1 MAVKETNS
9 ETNETAKSKLPVY
22 ICPGFHESVLTERFV
37 RSLPSFTQ
45 PHIFTAFPADPIAVF
60 RWLTQH
66 WLSQQK
72 YSPIAPITAIGF
84 SAGVVGMAGA
94 LTLWQQQG
102 KKVAR
107 FFAVDGWGMP
117 IAGLPTC
124 RLSHDEFTH
133 WSSLPLGAG
142 KVNFYADPAVEHLAL
157 WENPER
163 ALGWQV
169 NDWEGGRSKGIATTA
184 SIFLNA
190 QLQIEWQ
197 KMSVL

>member
-1 MAVKETNS
+1 MTVDEVSKR
-9 ETNETAKSKLPVY
+9 KLPVY
-22 ICPGFHESVLTERFV
+22 ICPGFHRPALTEQFV

-45 PHIFTAFPADPIAVF
+45 PHVFTAFPADPIAVF
-60 RWLTQH
+60 RWLIQEGQDPT
-66 WLSQQK
+66 
-72 YSPIAPITAIGF
+72 APITAVGF

-94 LTLWQQQG
+94 LTLWQQQD

-142 KVNFYADPAVEHLAL
+142 KVNFYADPAVEHLVL
-157 WENPER
+157 WGNPEQ
-163 ALGWQV
+163 AVGWQV
-169 NDWEGGRSKGIATTA
+169 NDWEDGRAKGMATTA
-184 SIFLNA
+184 SGFLNS
-190 QLQIEWQ
+190 QLQLEWQ

>member
-1 MAVKETNS
+1 MTVDET
-9 ETNETAKSKLPVY
+9 SKRKLSVY
-22 ICPGFHESVLTERFV
+22 ICPGFHASALTEQFV
-37 RSLPSFTQ
+37 RSLPLFIR
-45 PHIFTAFPADPIAVF
+45 PHVFTAFPANPIAVF
-60 RWLTQH
+60 RWLTQ
-66 WLSQQK
+66 QK
-72 YSPIAPITAIGF
+72 CSPIAPITAIGF

-102 KKVAR
+102 GKVAR

-117 IAGLPTC
+117 TAGLPTC

-157 WENPER
+157 WKNPEQ

-169 NDWEGGRSKGIATTA
+169 NDWKSGRPKGIATTA
-184 SIFLNA
+184 SHFLNA
-190 QLQIEWQ
+190 QLQLEWQ